1 MCAATT
7 KASGLCLA
15 DVLRAGFTWF
25 KGPWRFSKH
34 QWKVFN
40 AILACRTGKLG
51 ARLFRCDFCQRLL
64 LVPLSCRNRHCP
76 SCQGLAARDWLAR
89 QEQALL
95 PVRYYHVV
103 FTLPHTLNPLIRV
116 NQKALY
122 KALFDTTS
130 KTLKEFARDELG
142 VQLGITAVLHTW
154 GQTLGEHYH
163 LHCIVTGGGLSFDE
177 SRWVSPRGKK
187 PYLFCVQALAE
198 VFRGKYVA
206 RLKKLYAKGELRFH
220 GESMALKQPSAFQR
234 MTAMLYRKPWK
245 VFSKPPFAGPKQV
258 LAYLSR
264 YTHRVAISD
273 SRLLSLNDQTRE
285 VTFRYKDYGRGGK
298 QKTTTIGVDKFI
310 KRLSLHIL
318 PGGFVKTRHY
328 GLLSAGNR
336 KKKIARCRELLGPPT
351 LDPEET
357 TEAGPPPSHE
367 SEATKCPYCHRDGL
381 RLIDVIY
388 RPVMIPPERAPPTA

>member
-1 MCAATT
+1 MCVAAT
-7 KASGLCLA
+7 KASGLRLA
-15 DVLRAGFTWF
+15 DVLRAGFAWF
-25 KGPWRFSKH
+25 KGQFRFSRH

-40 AILACRTGKLG
+40 AILACRTGKFG
-51 ARLFRCDFCQRLL
+51 ARLFRCDYCQRLL

-122 KALFDTTS
+122 KALFDAAS
-130 KTLKEFARDELG
+130 QTLQEFARNELG
-142 VQLGITAVLHTW
+142 VQPGITAVLHTW
-154 GQTLGEHYH
+154 GQTLDEHYH

-177 SRWVSPRGKK
+177 SRWVSPRGKRH
-187 PYLFCVQALAE
+187 LFSVKALAK

-206 RLKKLYAKGELRFH
+206 RLKKLYAKEELGFH
-220 GESMALKQPSAFQR
+220 GESMAFKQPAAFER
-234 MTAMLYRKPWK
+234 MITSLYRKPWNI
-245 VFSKPPFAGPKQV
+245 FSKPPVAGPEQV
-258 LAYLSR
+258 LGYLSR

-273 SRLLSLNDQTRE
+273 TRLLSLNEQTRE
-285 VTFRYKDYGRGGK
+285 VTFRYKDYRRGGQ
-298 QKTTTIGVDKFI
+298 QKTRTIDVDEFI

-318 PGGFVKTRHY
+318 PKGFVKTRHY

-336 KKKIARCRELLGPPT
+336 KKKIARCRELLGPPA
-351 LDPEET
+351 LEPEEA
-357 TEAGPPPSHE
+357 TETEPMPSDE
-367 SEATKCPYCHRDGL
+367 TEPNQCPYCHRDGL

-388 RPVMIPPERAPPTA
+388 HPVMIPSERAPPAA

>member
-1 MCAATT
+1 MCVAAT
-7 KASGLCLA
+7 KASELRLA
-15 DVLRAGFTWF
+15 DVLRAGFAWF
-25 KGPWRFSKH
+25 KGQFRFSKH

-51 ARLFRCDFCQRLL
+51 ARLLRCDYCRRFH

-76 SCQGLAARDWLAR
+76 TCQGVAARDWLAR

-116 NQKALY
+116 NQTALY
-122 KALFDTTS
+122 KALFDAAS
-130 KTLKEFARDELG
+130 KTLKEFARNELG

-154 GQTLGEHYH
+154 GQTLSEHYH
-163 LHCIVTGGGLSFDE
+163 LHCVVTGGGLTFDE
-177 SRWVSPRGKK
+177 SRWVSPRGKRH
-187 PYLFCVQALAE
+187 LFSVKALAK

-220 GESMALKQPSAFQR
+220 GESRAFNQPSAFER
-234 MTAMLYRKPWK
+234 MITTLYRKPWK
-245 VFSKPPFAGPKQV
+245 IFSKPPFAGPKQV

-273 SRLLSLNDQTRE
+273 SRLLSLNEQTRK
-285 VTFRYKDYGRGGK
+285 VRFRYKDYRRGGK
-298 QKTTTIGVDKFI
+298 EKTTTIGVDDFI

-318 PGGFVKTRHY
+318 PNRFVKTRHY

-336 KKKIARCRELLGPPT
+336 KKKVTRCRELLGPPT
-351 LDPEET
+351 LEPEVTAKEEST
-357 TEAGPPPSHE
+357 PSHE
-367 SEATKCPYCHRDGL
+367 TEPNRCPYCHRDGL
-381 RLIDVIY
+381 RLIDVICH
-388 RPVMIPPERAPPTA
+388 PVMIPPERAPPAA